1 MPLLLAVAG
10 ASGRFGR
17 CVVQELLKKPDI
29 SVLGLVRDSSK
40 VAAAIRSSPV
50 FELLEG
56 DVTDSVTLRQ
66 LVKGVD
72 VVISA
77 LMGSDSFMFEAQKQL
92 VDLSEEANVPR
103 FIASDYT
110 LDYTKLEYGQLPS
123 KDPMK
128 KIYEYLQGKSIKG
141 VHVFIGAF
149 LDTFWTQWFGIWN
162 PEELSL
168 SFWGTGDEVWELTSY
183 ENTAEFVAE
192 VALDNNATGIQNF
205 VGDRTS
211 IRGIAEIFEEVHGQ
225 KPSLKQLGS
234 LNDLKAVIDSTN
246 RDEDPMTWL
255 PLFYQYYCSNGQT
268 HAGPG
273 ALGTPY
279 PALRHRGV
287 KEYLQN
293 HSTETLATAMF
304 VVGTKN

>member
-1 MPLLLAVAG
+1 MPLLVAVAG
-10 ASGRFGR
+10 VSGRFGR

-29 SVLGLVRDSSK
+29 LVRGLVRDSSK
-40 VAAAIRSSPV
+40 VAVVIRSSPA

-56 DVTDSVTLRQ
+56 DVTDSITLRQ
-66 LVKGVD
+66 LVKGAD

-92 VDLSEEANVPR
+92 IDLSEEAKVP
-103 FIASDYT
+103 
-110 LDYTKLEYGQLPS
+110 Q
-123 KDPMK
+123 
-128 KIYEYLQGKSIKG
+128 IYEYLQGKSIKG
-141 VHVFIGAF
+141 VHVLIGAF
-149 LDTFWTQWFGIWN
+149 LDTFWTHWFGIWN

-234 LNDLKAVIDSTN
+234 LNDLKVVIDSAN
-246 RDEDPMTWL
+246 RGEDPMTWL
-255 PLFYQYYCSNGQT
+255 PSFYQYYCSSGQT

-293 HSTETLATAMF
+293 HSMESLATAMF

>member
-1 MPLLLAVAG
+1 MPLLVAVAG
-10 ASGRFGR
+10 VSGRFGR

-29 SVLGLVRDSSK
+29 LVRGLARDTSK
-40 VAAAIRSSPV
+40 VAAAIRSSPA

-56 DVTDSVTLRQ
+56 DVTDGVTLRQ
-66 LVKGVD
+66 LVKGAD

-92 VDLSEEANVPR
+92 IDLSEEAKVSR

-110 LDYTKLEYGQLPS
+110 LDYTKL
-123 KDPMK
+123 D
-128 KIYEYLQGKSIKG
+128 IKG
-141 VHVFIGAF
+141 VHVLIGAF

-168 SFWGTGDEVWELTSY
+168 SFWGTGNEVWELTSY

-192 VALDNNATGIQNF
+192 VALDKNATGIQNF

-225 KPSLKQLGS
+225 KPSLNQLGS
-234 LNDLKAVIDSTN
+234 LDDLKAVIYSTN

-293 HSTETLATAMF
+293 HFIESLATAMF